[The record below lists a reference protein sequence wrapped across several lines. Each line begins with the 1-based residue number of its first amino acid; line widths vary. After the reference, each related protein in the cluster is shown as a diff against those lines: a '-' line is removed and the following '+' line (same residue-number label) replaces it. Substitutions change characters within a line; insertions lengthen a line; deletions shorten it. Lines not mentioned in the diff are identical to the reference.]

1 MNSLVLSEI
10 DNEKFENENI
20 FVLEQYFK
28 DFYKKHLTNNI
39 IILPPYNE
47 KRVAIA
53 AYEKCNKIYKRL

>member
-28 DFYKKHLTNNI
+28 DFYKKKHLTNK
-39 IILPPYNE
+39 YN
-47 KRVAIA
+47 
-53 AYEKCNKIYKRL
+53 NFTSL